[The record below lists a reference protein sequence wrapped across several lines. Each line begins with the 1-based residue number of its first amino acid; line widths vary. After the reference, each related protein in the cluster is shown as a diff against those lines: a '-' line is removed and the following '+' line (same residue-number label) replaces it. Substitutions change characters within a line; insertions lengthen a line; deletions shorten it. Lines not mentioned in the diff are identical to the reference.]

1 MERGYLRKGITLRE
15 ATDVLWTCSSVEL
28 YDLLVVQRGWTL
40 GRFARFVAD
49 FMIAQLL
56 QPQRD

>member
-1 MERGYLRKGITLRE
+1 LGE

-28 YDLLVVQRGWTL
+28 YDLLVVQRGRTL
-40 GRFARFVAD
+40 PRLAGFVAD

-56 QPQRD
+56 PPQRD